1 MHRGRGDSGSW
12 LTSFDVFGSED
23 SDVFWSIVGRLVAGW
38 GGLLSSFS
46 SCLFSTRSL
55 PVAGRPVAVW
65 LLSLFSLYLF
75 SSHSMLFHRLEI
87 KSLKEDF

>member
-1 MHRGRGDSGSW
+1 MGSRMHRGGGDSRSW
-12 LTSFDVFGSED
+12 LTSFDVFGVED

-38 GGLLSSFS
+38 GGQLASFS
-46 SCLFSTRSL
+46 FCLFSTRSL

-75 SSHSMLFHRLEI
+75 LSHPMLFHRLEM
-87 KSLKEDF
+87 